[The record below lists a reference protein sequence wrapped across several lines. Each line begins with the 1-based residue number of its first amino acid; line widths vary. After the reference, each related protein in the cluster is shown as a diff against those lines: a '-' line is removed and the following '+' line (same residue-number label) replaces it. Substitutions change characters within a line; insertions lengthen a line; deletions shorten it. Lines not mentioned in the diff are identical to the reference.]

1 MGVWVV
7 GFVDASM
14 VSVGVANGF
23 GGEWFCSTNGFVPL
37 VPLPG
42 GVRVTGFGGF
52 GGWWESLPQ
61 WVELTALAGSE
72 PWRCLLVNRELFCWK
87 AGW

>member
-1 MGVWVV
+1 MGVWV
-7 GFVDASM
+7 G
-14 VSVGVANGF
+14 GLLANGF
-23 GGEWFCSTNGFVPL
+23 GGEWFCSTNGFVPLVPL